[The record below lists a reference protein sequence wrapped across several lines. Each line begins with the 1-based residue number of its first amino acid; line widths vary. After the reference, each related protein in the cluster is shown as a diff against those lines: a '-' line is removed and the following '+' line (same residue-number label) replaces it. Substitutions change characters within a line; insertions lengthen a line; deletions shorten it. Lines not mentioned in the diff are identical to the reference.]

1 MSELNTISWDQDNDG
16 IITLTL
22 DDPSQRANTMNAA
35 YQESMHA
42 AVRRLGAERDTITGV
57 IITSAKSTFF
67 AGGDLNLL
75 AQVSDQNSA
84 QFSAGVDLMK
94 ADLRALETLG
104 RPVVAALNGA
114 ALGGGLEIALAC
126 HQRIALDNPAA
137 TFGLPEV
144 TLGLLPGGGGVTRVT
159 RLLGIVDALTKVLL
173 QGPRF
178 TPAQALAVGL
188 LDDLAATPAELL
200 EKSKAWIKANP
211 ASVQRWD
218 APGYRIPG
226 GTPTSP
232 KLAGILP
239 ALPAGLRKQLK
250 GAPMP
255 APHHIMCAAVEGA
268 GVDLDTAL
276 TIEGRY
282 FVDLARGQVAKN
294 MIKAFWFDLNAI
306 KAGSSRPAGYQPRP
320 ATRVAVLGAGM
331 MGAGIAY
338 VSARAGID
346 VVLKD
351 VSLEAAAKG
360 KEYSRAILDKAIS
373 RGSLTGAERDD
384 ILARITPTAEY
395 ADLSGCDLVIEAV
408 FEKVSLKASVFE
420 ATEPVV
426 APDALLGSNTST
438 LPITQLAQAVKR
450 REDFIG
456 LHFFSPVDKMP
467 LLEIIRGAQTSDAA
481 LARALDY
488 AAQIKKTPIVVNDSR
503 GFFTSRVIVT
513 YVNEALAMLA
523 EGIHPSSIEHAATQ
537 AGYPVG
543 ALQLADEL
551 SLELFLKIRDETK
564 DGIEAA
570 GGVYVSHPGE
580 LVVEKMVQLGRPGR
594 ARGAGFFDYDD
605 SGKRLGLWS
614 GLVEHFPVGGDPAAV
629 DLLELQERML
639 VIEAVES
646 ARCLQEGVLITVA
659 DANIGSI
666 MGIGFPPWTG
676 GVLQYIAGY
685 RDAHGK
691 PGQGVSGFVARADEL
706 AATFGERFTP
716 NELLR
721 KEANNPEVLAAMWL

>member
-1 MSELNTISWDQDNDG
+1 MSERNTIRWEQDGDG
-16 IITLTL
+16 IVTLIL
-22 DDPSQRANTMNAA
+22 DDPAQRANTMNAA

-42 AVRRLGAERDTITGV
+42 AVQRLTVEKDTITGV
-57 IITSAKSTFF
+57 ILTSAKPTFF
-67 AGGDLNLL
+67 AGGDLNML
-75 AQVSDQNSA
+75 
-84 QFSAGVDLMK
+84 AGVNDENAASFAAGVEQIK
-94 ADLRALETLG
+94 ADLRALEKLG
-104 RPVVAALNGA
+104 KPVVAALGGA

-126 HQRIALDNPAA
+126 HHRIALDNPKA

-144 TLGLLPGGGGVTRVT
+144 TLGLLPGGGGVTRIT
-159 RLLGIVDALTKVLL
+159 RLLGIVDGLTRVLL

-178 TPAQALAVGL
+178 TPAQALAAGL
-188 LDDLAATPAELL
+188 VDDLAATPAELL
-200 EKSKAWIKANP
+200 EKAKSWINANP
-211 ASVQRWD
+211 ESVQRWD
-218 APGYRIPG
+218 VPGYQIPG
-226 GTPTSP
+226 GTPSAP

-239 ALPAGLRKQLK
+239 ALPANLRKQLK

-255 APHHIMCAAVEGA
+255 APHHILCAAVEGA

-276 TIEGRY
+276 KIEGRY

-306 KAGSSRPAGYQPRP
+306 NAGSSRPEGFNPRP
-320 ATRVAVLGAGM
+320 ATKVAVLGAGM

-338 VSARAGID
+338 VSAKAGIE

-351 VSLEAAAKG
+351 VSLEAAEEG
-360 KEYSRAILDKAIS
+360 KDYSRKILEKAIS
-373 RGSLTGAERDD
+373 RGKLTEAGRDE

-395 ADLSGCDLVIEAV
+395 ADLAGCDLVIEAV
-408 FEKVSLKASVFE
+408 FEKVSLKHSVFE
-420 ATEPVV
+420 ATEPAV

-438 LPITQLAQAVKR
+438 LPITELAQSVKR
-450 REDFIG
+450 KEDFIG

-467 LLEIIRGAQTSDAA
+467 LLEIIRGEQTSDAA

-488 AAQIKKTPIVVNDSR
+488 AKQIKKTPIVVNDSR

-513 YVNEALAMLA
+513 FVNEALAMLG
-523 EGIHPSSIEHAATQ
+523 EGTHPASIEQAATQ

-551 SLELFLKIRDETK
+551 SLELFLKIRNETK

-570 GGVYVSHPGE
+570 GGTYQRHPGE
-580 LVVEKMVQLGRPGR
+580 AIVEKMVELGRPGR
-594 ARGAGFFDYDD
+594 AHRAGFYDYDE
-605 SGKRLGLWS
+605 SGKRIGLWP
-614 GLVEHFPVGGDPAAV
+614 GLVEHFPTLPDPAGV
-629 DLLELQERML
+629 DLHELQERML
-639 VIEAVES
+639 VIEALES
-646 ARCLQEGVLITVA
+646 ARCLEEGVLITVP

-685 RDAHGK
+685 RAPREKGSHG
-691 PGQGVSGFVARADEL
+691 VAGFVRRADEL
-706 AATFGERFTP
+706 AETFGDRFTP
-716 NELLR
+716 NTLLR
-721 KEANNPEVLAAMWL
+721 KEAEHADTLTPH